1 MDAKS
6 FSTFLKETL
15 IKEAQKYEGN
25 LLSANFETI
34 LEAKRF
40 GGIRDTLVGIS
51 NSLDGVLN
59 DFYNQGGN
67 NTVIETTQND

>member
-6 FSTFLKETL
+6 YNTFLKQTL
-15 IKEAQKYEGN
+15 LKEAKKYEGN
-25 LLSANFETI
+25 LLSAGYETI
-34 LEAKRF
+34 TEAKRI

-51 NSLDGVLN
+51 ESLDNVLN

-67 NTVIETTQND
+67 NTIIETE

>member
-6 FSTFLKETL
+6 YNTFLKQTL
-15 IKEAQKYEGN
+15 MKEAQKYEGN
-25 LLSANFETI
+25 LLSAGYETI
-34 LEAKRF
+34 AEAKRI

-51 NSLDGVLN
+51 TSLDKVLD

-67 NTVIETTQND
+67 NTIIETE